1 MILQQQPQAPI
12 SMHMNMDLAPVTNEL
27 EKLRSFISQLVE
39 KSEQK
44 RDESYYQSKRSPKME
59 SSNDKLQTDLISQRD

>member
-1 MILQQQPQAPI
+1 
-12 SMHMNMDLAPVTNEL
+12 MDLAPVTNEL

-39 KSEQK
+39 KSEQT